1 MEKYV
6 ITVTRQFGS
15 MGRPI
20 AKKLA
25 EILDIAY
32 YDRELI
38 NITADK
44 LGLPAEE
51 IYKQEEKA
59 AAREFDPDVEVM
71 GRPIWA
77 KSRDLKDD
85 IFEIQKGL
93 IKKFAAEQ
101 TCVIVGRCA
110 DFVLSDMENAMHI
123 YIYAPYEARLQHTIA
138 DLGIDKADAPGVIY
152 RVDEARENYRM
163 QYAGFHS
170 DDKRHKDLMI
180 NSSLLG
186 IDGTAEYLAQAV
198 RMKFGA

>member
-1 MEKYV
+1 MDKYV

-38 NITADK
+38 NITAEELD
-44 LGLPAEE
+44 LPAEQ
-51 IYKQEEKA
+51 IYHQEEKA
-59 AAREFDPDVEVM
+59 EEKFFDPDVEVM

-85 IFEIQKGL
+85 IFEIQKSL

-123 YIYAPYEARLQHTIA
+123 YIYAPYESRFEHAVK
-138 DLGIDKADAPGVIY
+138 DLGLDETQARRTIHQ
-152 RVDEARENYRM
+152 VDEARENYRM
-163 QYAGFHS
+163 EYAGFHS
-170 DDKRHKDLMI
+170 DDKRYKDLMI

-186 IDGTAEYLAQAV
+186 IDGTAAYLAQAV